1 MGGVGENS
9 NQQQAKHEHNDVLH
23 PSTLLSRCFL
33 LLLFNVGIDLAL
45 WHCVNGFQQFLLPQL
60 LIPVG
65 LPPAVGVFGS
75 VVVVGVE
82 GVAAPLE
89 DFIVLLV
96 IGFEVVASSV
106 GEGGDMWRI
115 QLAFFLGNAQDIL
128 EFASLLPLVLIAGT
142 LHAALDDV
150 AQH

>member
-1 MGGVGENS
+1 
-9 NQQQAKHEHNDVLH
+9 
-23 PSTLLSRCFL
+23 
-33 LLLFNVGIDLAL
+33 L

-106 GEGGDMWRI
+106 GEGGDVWRI